1 MAVTGRF
8 VLLVLAGV
16 MPVLL
21 LSIAADAGGWT
32 LLAWLLLSILLGLI
46 DLAAAASPREVALAR
61 DVPARI
67 RLGETARARLF
78 VTNTGRRALNAPLP
92 DAWQPSAGAA
102 ARRLP
107 PSVPPGERRAVDIP
121 LTPFRRGERRTEQ
134 VTIRSVGPLRLWA
147 RQATLTAPGA
157 LRVLPPFTARRH
169 LPSRLARLR

>member
-1 MAVTGRF
+1 MAITGRF

-16 MPVLL
+16 VPVLL

-32 LLAWLLLSILLGLI
+32 LLGWLLLSILLGLV

-61 DVPARI
+61 DVPARL

-78 VTNTGRRALNAPLP
+78 VTNTGRRTLNALVR

-102 ARRLP
+102 VTRIRLA
-107 PSVPPGERRAVDIP
+107 VPPGERRAADIP

-134 VTIRSVGPLRLWA
+134 VTIRSVGPLGLWA
-147 RQATLTAPGA
+147 RQAT
-157 LRVLPPFTARRH
+157 
-169 LPSRLARLR
+169 